1 MTEEAATVQHVAVK
15 LPDFWTN
22 DRELWFDKAD
32 SIFRQANITASL
44 TKYEVLACL
53 PEKLLVSVRDLVW
66 KVRKDMSIKDP
77 FEQLEQWLTA
87 SYAKSK
93 WQLASALI
101 DIQVSATGSPP
112 L

>member
-1 MTEEAATVQHVAVK
+1 
-15 LPDFWTN
+15 
-22 DRELWFDKAD
+22 
-32 SIFRQANITASL
+32 
-44 TKYEVLACL
+44 
-53 PEKLLVSVRDLVW
+53 
-66 KVRKDMSIKDP
+66 MSIKDP